1 MECPGEFHEFSQ
13 GIRHILRMA
22 AEADDAFRDRDIQR
36 DLNECTVFQVILD
49 EIFDD
54 AADPESDPG
63 ELDEEF
69 HVSRLEN
76 LVDLDLIVGQVGID

>member
-1 MECPGEFHEFSQ
+1 
-13 GIRHILRMA
+13 MA

-54 AADPESDPG
+54 AADSESDPG
-63 ELDEEF
+63 EFDEEF
-69 HVSRLEN
+69 HVSGLQD
-76 LVDLDLIVGQVGID
+76 LVDLDLVVSQVGVHMFPAHIGAV